1 MNKKSIKLTSK
12 DIIIKRDQIC
22 KDKTRYWKIIKS
34 ENVMSKKDKKAG
46 MGSGCDLAA
55 LHNTILQN
63 TETLIKIKLMLN
75 CINNGITT
83 FNYEEA
89 KKTHYYTIYRSS
101 ELKEQLA
108 HWDEILNKHTI
119 NPVAKKKAGAKGLSK
134 TETFSVEKI
143 TSIKKKLTLEIN
155 KLNEKIVKFNEDT
168 TLEVTDDDIA
178 NMFTV

>member
-12 DIIIKRDQIC
+12 DIITKRDQIC

-55 LHNTILQN
+55 LYNTILQN

-108 HWDEILNKHTI
+108 HWDEILNKHNI
-119 NPVAKKKAGAKGLSK
+119 NPVA
-134 TETFSVEKI
+134 
-143 TSIKKKLTLEIN
+143 KKKLTLEIN

-168 TLEVTDDDIA
+168 TLEVTDDDITS
-178 NMFTV
+178 MFTA